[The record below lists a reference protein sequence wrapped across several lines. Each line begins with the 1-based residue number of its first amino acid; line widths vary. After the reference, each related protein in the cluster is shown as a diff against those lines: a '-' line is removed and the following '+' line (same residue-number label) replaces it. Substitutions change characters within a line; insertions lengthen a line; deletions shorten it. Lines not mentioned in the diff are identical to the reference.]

1 MTRDFSPSALQR
13 SEFHAKQRGHL
24 MAPRPGIHNGFED
37 LQGLAAILHRV
48 QSP

>member
-1 MTRDFSPSALQR
+1 
-13 SEFHAKQRGHL
+13 
-24 MAPRPGIHNGFED
+24 MAPCPGIHNGFED